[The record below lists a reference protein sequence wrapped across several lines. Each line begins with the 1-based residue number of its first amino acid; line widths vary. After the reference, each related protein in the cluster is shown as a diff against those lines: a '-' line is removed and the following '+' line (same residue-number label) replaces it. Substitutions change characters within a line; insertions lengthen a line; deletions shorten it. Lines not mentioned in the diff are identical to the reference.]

1 MKRIRKG
8 FTLIELLV
16 VIAIIAILAAILFP
30 VFAQAKV
37 AAHRSVTIS
46 NVKQISLG
54 ATMYMD
60 ANDDRTMAL
69 YWLDMN
75 PQASIKQQY
84 PSSDGQMYW
93 ALALFPYVKNEEV
106 FRSTNDRAEDAALAD
121 SKGRGRFNK
130 QNDYYYYIFGATPS
144 FGYNYRYLNVRF
156 EQPDPNGTNP
166 LPFYFNGISTSQME
180 AAANT
185 VMFGEA
191 SMRDRSIPPSS
202 GIRGGTVV
210 NPVGYARIEAPAA
223 EPITRKKAWSEFA
236 VTDLGRQGQLYPRS
250 TASQVVIGWLD
261 GHVNTRAINS
271 LNPGGTTREEQDRF
285 WNGMGK

>member
-37 AAHRSVTIS
+37 AAHRSAAIS

-93 ALALFPYVKNEEV
+93 ALALFPFVKNEEV
-106 FRSTNDRAEDAALAD
+106 FRSNTDRAEDAALMD

-144 FGYNYRYLNVRF
+144 FGYNYRYLSTRY
-156 EQPDPNGTNP
+156 EQSDPNTTNP
-166 LPFYFNGISTSQME
+166 LPFYYTGVSASEIS
-180 AAANT
+180 AAAST
-185 VMFGEA
+185 VMFAEA

-210 NPVGYARIEAPAA
+210 NPVGYARIESPAA
-223 EPITRKKAWSEFA
+223 EPVTKKKAWSEFA

-250 TASQVVIGWLD
+250 TGNQVVVGWLD
-261 GHVNTRAINS
+261 GHVNLKAVNA
-271 LNPGGTTREEQDRF
+271 LNPGGSTREEIDRF
-285 WNGMGK
+285 WNGLNK